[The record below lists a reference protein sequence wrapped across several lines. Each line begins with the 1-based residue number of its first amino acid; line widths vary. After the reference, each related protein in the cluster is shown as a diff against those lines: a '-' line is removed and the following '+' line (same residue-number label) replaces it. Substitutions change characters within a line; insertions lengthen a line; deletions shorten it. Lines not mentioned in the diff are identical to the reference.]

1 MLYSYLNLESTKT
14 CHMTIWMLDM
24 LYSYLNLES
33 TKTKFFLKAFERW
46 LYSYL
51 NLEST
56 KTIRLSLKLFIG
68 CTVT

>member
-1 MLYSYLNLESTKT
+1 MQFIQKERGMLYSYLNLESTKT
-14 CHMTIWMLDM
+14 DDMLGYVAQG

-33 TKTKFFLKAFERW
+33 TKTEPLKQVFLHS

-56 KTIRLSLKLFIG
+56 KTCSA
-68 CTVT
+68 